1 MQLIL
6 ASSSAN
12 VTIQR
17 IFNRFDLD
25 KYFKHK
31 VSGEDFPKSKPHPAI
46 FQQAAFIAK
55 TPVENCIVIEDSTNG
70 IIAAKAAGIYCVG
83 YESVH
88 SKLQDYSL
96 ADEVISHFNELSFE
110 KIRSLKS

>member
-1 MQLIL
+1 L

-17 IFNRFDLD
+17 IFNRFKLD
-25 KYFKHK
+25 NYFTHK

-46 FQQAAFIAK
+46 FLKAAELAK
-55 TPVENCIVIEDSTNG
+55 TDVQKCIVIEDSTNG
-70 IIAAKAAGIYCVG
+70 ILAAKAAGIYCVG
-83 YESVH
+83 YDSFH

-96 ADEVISHFNELSFE
+96 ADKVISHFNELSFE
-110 KIRSLKS
+110 TIRHIK